1 MIERYAEVA
10 LDIPFKEYET
20 LTYQIPENMQNLQI
34 GCRVEVPLN
43 KRVIEG
49 VIIDIHY
56 NMPNYKVEKIYRQ
69 IDKIPIIIDEQIA
82 LARWMKDYYLSNL
95 GEALYKMVPSG
106 RRNLSSKFADV
117 PIERELLN
125 LNKEQFKAYES
136 IQKTFGSFSI
146 HLLYGITGSGKTE
159 VYIHLINYILENT
172 NKGVILLVPEISLT
186 IQILKRLELI
196 FGNQIALLHSSLKT
210 SEKYKNYLQ
219 VLKGEKRIAVGTRS
233 AIFSPVKNLGLILI
247 DEEHDSA
254 YKEHSS
260 PRYHARQVAIQRA
273 KQNQAVLVLG
283 SATPS
288 LETYYQAKIGKI
300 YFHTLTARAK
310 TTFLPNIKLIK
321 PNLKQEPISS
331 DLLFEIKQR
340 LDKKEQVV
348 ILLNRRGY
356 SPLIY
361 NRKEKIFLEC
371 KNCSVNLCY
380 HKTGKAICHICGYSQ
395 SLKELEKVIGK
406 ENIELKGTGTQK
418 LEEYL
423 LEKFPNSKIERLD
436 QDATKNRGIIA
447 EVITKLIYKEI
458 DILTGTQMIAKGLD
472 AAFVTLVGVVNSSVG
487 LSLPDFRAN
496 ERVFSLLT
504 QVAGRAGRADLP
516 GEVIIETENLE
527 HPIFQKVKN
536 QSYEQFFLEEI
547 QVRKNFFYPPFS
559 RLIRLVTRS
568 KNEEKS
574 KLTIEKIYEIL
585 TKGLSEKLS
594 KEIFILGPVE
604 CPFYK
609 LESNY
614 RNHILI
620 KTREVQE
627 IKNFIKNNI
636 TSTSLPSGVYLEIDI
651 DPIDLV

>member
-1 MIERYAEVA
+1 LIERYSEVA

-20 LTYQIPENMQNLQI
+20 LTYQIPENIQNLQI

-49 VIIDIHY
+49 VVIDIHY
-56 NMPNYKVEKIYRQ
+56 NMPDYKVEKIYRQ
-69 IDKIPIIIDEQIA
+69 IDKIPIITDEQIT

-106 RRNLSSKFADV
+106 RRNISSKFADITV
-117 PIERELLN
+117 ERELLN

-186 IQILKRLELI
+186 VQILKRLELI

-219 VLKGEKRIAVGTRS
+219 LLKGEKRIAVGTRS
-233 AIFSPVKNLGLILI
+233 AIFSPVKNLGLII
-247 DEEHDSA
+247 MDEEHDSA

-260 PRYHARQVAIQRA
+260 PRYHTRQVAIQRA

-300 YFHTLTARAK
+300 YFHTLTTRAK
-310 TTFLPNIKLIK
+310 ATFLPNIKLVK

-331 DLLFEIKQR
+331 ELLFEIKQR

-395 SLKELEKVIGK
+395 SLTELEKVIGK

-487 LSLPDFRAN
+487 LALPDFRAN

-516 GEVIIETENLE
+516 GQVIIETENLE

-574 KLTIEKIYEIL
+574 KLAIEKIYEIL

-594 KEIFILGPVE
+594 KEIFILGPIE

-620 KTREVQE
+620 KSKETQE

-636 TSTSLPSGVYLEIDI
+636 TSISLPSGVYLEIDI